1 MPDDE
6 LSEILGPA
14 IFNCPFEPNIQTDE
28 YISEIC
34 IAKKKYLITYILLKI
49 IEPG

>member
-14 IFNCPFEPNIQTDE
+14 IFNCPFELNIQTDE
-28 YISEIC
+28 YIC